1 MQPENTPT
9 VSPTRRVHSANLLG
23 FQLVQLVNLLSH
35 LSHSIIVL
43 FTQVGQCALMLD
55 VGFLKVPAQFSKLGL
70 PLLVQFD
77 LG

>member
-1 MQPENTPT
+1 
-9 VSPTRRVHSANLLG
+9 
-23 FQLVQLVNLLSH
+23 LVDLLSH

-43 FTQVGQCALMLD
+43 LAQVGQCALMLD

-77 LG
+77 LGRSCASGFLETLSQFLQLAGEI